1 MFAVDRGRAV
11 SSNRAA
17 HQRASVAARGGQR
30 PLGSSH
36 RPTCRAMNGHWGDTE
51 GPAHSYAAEEFMQR
65 DGIACGGNGASSPD
79 LLSREEE
86 GDCGGLLFL
95 ERSWT
100 ADERTVPKIKSQ
112 EAVRIPRNADPNA
125 LPDFAGFVVPASE
138 P

>member
-1 MFAVDRGRAV
+1 
-11 SSNRAA
+11 
-17 HQRASVAARGGQR
+17 
-30 PLGSSH
+30 
-36 RPTCRAMNGHWGDTE
+36 MNGHWGDTE

-125 LPDFAGFVVPASE
+125 LPDLAGFVVIASE